1 MDAMVLGCQQYFQ
14 SHPVSVCSGADIN
27 PSRYGAV
34 AEEGI
39 YLGVG
44 EVQELRDSVS
54 DIKYSMMK
62 G

>member
-1 MDAMVLGCQQYFQ
+1 MVFGCQQHFQ
-14 SHPVSVCSGADIN
+14 SHPVSVCSGTEID

-34 AEEGI
+34 AEERI

-44 EVQELRDSVS
+44 EVQELRDLVS
-54 DIKYSMMK
+54 DVKQSTMK

>member
-1 MDAMVLGCQQYFQ
+1 MVFGCQQHFQ
-14 SHPVSVCSGADIN
+14 SHPVSVCNRADVD

>member
-1 MDAMVLGCQQYFQ
+1 MVFGCQQHFQ
-14 SHPVSVCSGADIN
+14 SNPVSVCSGADVD

-54 DIKYSMMK
+54 DIK
-62 G
+62 